1 MIYRKDKS
9 GSVGYDS
16 SVQVEKT
23 NPGCEVIPGRIYWSP
38 FMVIRF
44 LMLLSLTTMTA
55 FAAGPPGF
63 VIWPKGIAPAGS
75 SSKVQFDQY
84 GWALAHREK
93 SGEVESH
100 ETRAI
105 VMIVRSGEATLIVGN
120 NIVNARRTSPTEVRG
135 TSIRD
140 GIERKVS
147 AGDIINMPAGLPHQF
162 ILKPGK
168 QLTYIDVVVS
178 TAK

>member
-1 MIYRKDKS
+1 
-9 GSVGYDS
+9 
-16 SVQVEKT
+16 
-23 NPGCEVIPGRIYWSP
+23 
-38 FMVIRF
+38 MVIRF
-44 LMLLSLTTMTA
+44 LMLLGLATMTA

-75 SSKVQFDQY
+75 STKVQFDQY

-120 NIVNARRTSPTEVRG
+120 DIVDARRTSPTEVRG

-178 TAK
+178 TK